1 MASGLYTE
9 LRKEMRRQHVQS
21 GDLARW
27 TNLSDNSISARMQGK
42 LPWGQREM
50 YAILGEMHIPN
61 SKMYIVFPPDGVWVG
76 SLEDPPLTNEQML
89 VATIKK
95 MINEQMTIDKIAA
108 QTKGAR
114 K

>member
-50 YAILGEMHIPN
+50 YAILDEMHIPN
-61 SKMYIVFPPDGVWVG
+61 SKMHIVFPPDGVWVG

-95 MINEQMTIDKIAA
+95 MINEQMTIEKIAV

>member
-1 MASGLYTE
+1 
-9 LRKEMRRQHVQS
+9 
-21 GDLARW
+21 
-27 TNLSDNSISARMQGK
+27 
-42 LPWGQREM
+42 M

-61 SKMYIVFPPDGVWVG
+61 SKMYIVFPPDGVWAG
-76 SLEDPPLTNEQML
+76 SLEDPSLTSEQML

-95 MINEQMTIDKIAA
+95 MINEQMTIEKIAV